1 MWAKGMWA
9 DKETQ
14 GSARPILAI
23 TDPAGPFPQGRDFL
37 DQVEAVAK
45 AQPRALILRAKDRS
59 EEAYGDLARAV
70 IARGIAQE
78 TTLILHGSWRVAQ
91 ALAWPALHLPL
102 PVLRTLPEGARASFQ
117 LLGASVHSPEEAQEA
132 EALGASYLLAG
143 HVFETSCKPGRP
155 PRGLA
160 FLAAVL
166 QATSLPVYA
175 LGGITPQLA
184 PEVWAL
190 APAGLAVRSALMM
203 APDPKTVLAALVG
216 EAIS

>member
-1 MWAKGMWA
+1 MWGKGMWA

-23 TDPAGPFPQGRDFL
+23 TDPAGPFPQGRGFL

-59 EEAYGDLARAV
+59 EEAYEDLARAV
-70 IARGIAQE
+70 LARGIAQE
-78 TTLILHGSWRVAQ
+78 TSLILHGSWRVAQ

-102 PVLRTLPEGARASFQ
+102 PVLRTLPEEARASFQ

-143 HVFETSCKPGRP
+143 HVFATTCKPGLA

-166 QATSLPVYA
+166 QVTSLPVYA

-190 APAGLAVRSALMM
+190 APAGLAVRSALMR
-203 APDPKTVLAALVG
+203 APDPKAVLSALAG
-216 EAIS
+216 EAIL